1 MPETVNPD
9 LIRHTVKGPT
19 TEQDAEWQAAAAN
32 WRDWQVTCEGLSN
45 EDFERAFKRLFMPK
59 PVPATVRFW
68 YPIGPWWL
76 WWLTARLPVYRW
88 EEHLTRFYQ
97 VDKSM
102 DGVTMRVEAQGD
114 APLILRSGIRWGWD
128 WKRSVAGE
136 EENQ

>member
-1 MPETVNPD
+1 MVEQSKDITID
-9 LIRHTVKGPT
+9 VKGPT
-19 TEQDAEWQAAAAN
+19 PEQEA
-32 WRDWQVTCEGLSN
+32 DWLKRMADLPDGQVTLCALE
-45 EDFERAFKRLFMPK
+45 RLFMPK
-59 PVPATVRFW
+59 PGPATVRFW

-88 EEHLTRFYQ
+88 QEHLTRFYQ